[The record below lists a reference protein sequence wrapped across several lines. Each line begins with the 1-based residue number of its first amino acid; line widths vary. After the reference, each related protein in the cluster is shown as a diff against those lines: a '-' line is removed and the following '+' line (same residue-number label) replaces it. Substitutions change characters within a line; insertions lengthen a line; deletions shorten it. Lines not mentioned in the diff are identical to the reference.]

1 VREELGD
8 TMWTVS
14 LMILMMLTATM
25 PMMLLMLVEKPAW
38 EGGVVNFEASC
49 DWKFRPLQIPF

>member
-1 VREELGD
+1 
-8 TMWTVS
+8 
-14 LMILMMLTATM
+14 MILMKLTATM

-49 DWKFRPLQIPF
+49 DWKFRPLPIPF

>member
-1 VREELGD
+1 
-8 TMWTVS
+8 MWTVS

-38 EGGVVNFEASC
+38 EGG
-49 DWKFRPLQIPF
+49 